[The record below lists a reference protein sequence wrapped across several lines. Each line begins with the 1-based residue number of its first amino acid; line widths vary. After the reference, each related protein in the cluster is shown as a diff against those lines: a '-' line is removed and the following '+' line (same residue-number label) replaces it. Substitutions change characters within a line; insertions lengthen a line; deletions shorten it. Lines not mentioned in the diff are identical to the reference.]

1 MSVAGKGQGSQERKS
16 EGKETVGI
24 LRALGGQVRG
34 AGFSSA
40 IIILTLLYLFIVIF
54 N

>member
-24 LRALGGQVRG
+24 PRALGGQVRDT
-34 AGFSSA
+34 GFSSA
-40 IIILTLLYLFIVIF
+40 IIDIILLLYS
-54 N
+54 